1 MKRAPQRILLGALI
15 LMAFSLLG
23 CQTVEDKMKA
33 KPSTGAG
40 FISMDEMQHRAD
52 LPFNKVW
59 VKAGTDWNVYR
70 TIYIKEV
77 NTQYLLQ
84 ANWWQQG
91 MRKNDYER
99 DVQTVAQYMR
109 DEFIKA
115 FRQDPNRRY
124 QVLQSPAPGSI
135 TLDLALTELV
145 PSKPFLEALALAAPY
160 GSGVAVEA
168 TARQTGAVGTAA
180 FEARVVDSSSGTII
194 AMAADRE
201 QAQVAPLNL
210 RAFTWYEVA
219 HKIIDDWATQFVEI
233 ANKRPG
239 QVIKDTSPFTLMPW

>member
-1 MKRAPQRILLGALI
+1 MKRASQKISLGTLI
-15 LMAFSLLG
+15 LIAIALTG
-23 CQTVEDKMKA
+23 CQSMKA
-33 KPSTGAG
+33 EPSKGAG
-40 FISMDEMQHRAD
+40 FVPVEQMEQRAD

-59 VKAGTDWNVYR
+59 VKAGTDWKVYKS
-70 TIYIKEV
+70 IYIKEV
-77 NTQYLLQ
+77 NTRYLMQ
-84 ANWWQQG
+84 ANWWEQG
-91 MRKNDYER
+91 MRKNDYEK

-109 DEFIKA
+109 DKFIKA
-115 FRQDPNRRY
+115 FQEDPNRRF

-135 TLDLALTELV
+135 TLELALTELV

-168 TARQTGAVGTAA
+168 TARKTGAVGTAA
-180 FEARVVDSSSGTII
+180 FEARIVDSGSGAVL

-201 QAQVAPLNL
+201 EAQVAPLNL

-219 HKIIDDWATQFVEI
+219 HKIIDDWAKQFVEV

-239 QVIKDTSPFTLMPW
+239 QVVKDTSPFTLMPW

>member
-1 MKRAPQRILLGALI
+1 MKRAPQLILLAALS
-15 LMAFSLLG
+15 LMALALTG

-40 FISMDEMQHRAD
+40 FVPMEEMQQRAD

-59 VKAGTDWNVYR
+59 VKAGTDWSVYK
-70 TIYIKEV
+70 TIHIKEV
-77 NTQYLLQ
+77 NTQYLMQ

-91 MRKNDYER
+91 MRKDDYAK

-109 DEFIKA
+109 DKFIKA
-115 FRQDPNRRY
+115 FREDPNRRY
-124 QVLQSPAPGSI
+124 QVVPSPQPGSI
-135 TLDLALTELV
+135 TLELALTELV
-145 PSKPFLEALALAAPY
+145 PSKPFMEALALAAPY
-160 GSGVAVEA
+160 GTGVAVEA

-180 FEARVVDSSSGTII
+180 FEARVVDSASGTII

-219 HKIIDDWATQFVEI
+219 HKIIDDWATQFVEV

-239 QVIKDTSPFTLMPW
+239 QIIKDTSPFTLMPW